1 MLSEKNLERL
11 DRKKQKIKYEME
23 RKRLA
28 MKTEIQREL
37 MR

>member
-23 RKRLA
+23 RKRLV